1 MTPQTTGTP
10 PNPPT
15 GSPARTP
22 APTSATATP
31 EPTAP
36 AASAAEPG
44 AADRRAGGRDPLLA
58 APQLRIDPSG
68 ADGSAPPGADVS
80 HWYQDA
86 VIYELH
92 VRAFQDSNGDGI
104 GDFRG
109 LISRLDYLQDLG
121 VTALWLL
128 PFYPSPLRDDGYD
141 TADYRSVHPSYG
153 TLRDVRVLLREA
165 HRRGLRVIT
174 ELVLA
179 HTSDQHPWFQR
190 ARRSPA
196 GSRARDFYTWSDTAE
211 EFADARVIFQDF
223 ETSNWAWDPVAGAYY
238 WHRFYSHQPALNYDN
253 PAVREAIFAVVDHW
267 FEMGVDGLRLDAVP
281 YLYAREGTTC
291 ENLPETL
298 AFLRDLRRHID
309 ERFVGKMLLA
319 EANQWPEDA
328 VAYFGDGDTCQMAF
342 HFPLMPRM
350 FMAAV
355 QEDRFPIV
363 DILNET
369 PTIPEGCQWGLFLR
383 NHDELTLEMVTDE
396 ERDYM
401 YRTYATDP
409 QARIN
414 VGIRR
419 RLAPLLGNDRRLI
432 EMMNGML
439 FSLPGTPIVYYGD
452 EIGMGDN
459 IYLGDRDAVRT
470 PMQWTPDRNA
480 GFSRANPQQL
490 YLPLII
496 DPEYQPP
503 AVNVE
508 SQLANASSLLWWM
521 RRLISVRNAHH
532 AFARGSF
539 RNLRPDNRKVLAFL
553 RVLGDEHLLVVV
565 NLSRHAQAVQL
576 DLSDH
581 RNAVPVELFG
591 QTDFPPVGDLP
602 YFLTLGPYA
611 FHWFALERRDSDAMP
626 PRGVLHAKTQW
637 TEVLEGRSLARIHAL
652 LRPYVQSQRWFR
664 DKARGIRSVSIVDTV
679 AVGGPAGPG
688 DASGAAT
695 HPPPQVVMLRV
706 ELTEGSP
713 ETYVLPLT
721 WSTGARSEDL
731 DRFHPEAVVADLY
744 IGGEPGVLHDAMW
757 DPQFCRALLELA
769 GRRRRVRGRTGQ
781 LTGNPTAG
789 GRRMLSAVGPDVTPG
804 VLPGDQSN
812 TSVLFDEHVV
822 MKLVRHV
829 QRGTHPSVELGR
841 FLAER
846 VRFPHAPAF
855 AGSIEHHLPDG
866 RDSEPATIVTVEE
879 FRANE
884 GDGWSYV
891 VDAVRHGLEQ
901 ALARHEDGR
910 PARGPLTGDR
920 LLAHVDRA
928 APDDPLVAPHHEWA
942 SVLGER
948 TAQMHLA
955 LAGSSTDP
963 AFTPEALTAIDR
975 QTMSQSA
982 RSLLRRT
989 LRQARASEHRSDAVQ
1004 QVLEAEPQ
1012 IVAAL
1017 RPITTSRVDTQRI
1030 RCHGDLHLGQVLWTG
1045 KDFVII
1051 DFEGEPARSLSYRRL
1066 KRPALLDVA
1075 GMIRSFHY
1083 AACAAAIPLEREIA
1097 TSSEPDALEPL
1108 VDLWFRSVSGIFLDA
1123 YLQAAGTA
1131 AFVPPADQIPLL
1143 LDFLLLDKAIYE
1155 LGYELNSRPEWA
1167 DIPARGILALL
1178 RGPA

>member
-1 MTPQTTGTP
+1 MSAQPAGAEPLDDEPAGDPGAGTGT
-10 PNPPT
+10 
-15 GSPARTP
+15 A
-22 APTSATATP
+22 
-31 EPTAP
+31 
-36 AASAAEPG
+36 PG
-44 AADRRAGGRDPLLA
+44 AGA
-58 APQLRIDPSG
+58 AT
-68 ADGSAPPGADVS
+68 DVA

-153 TLRDVRVLLREA
+153 TLRDVRQLLREA

-190 ARRSPA
+190 ARRAPT
-196 GSRARDFYTWSDTAE
+196 GSRARDFYVWSDTAE
-211 EFADARVIFQDF
+211 EFSDARIIFQDF
-223 ETSNWAWDPVAGAYY
+223 ETSNWAWDRVAGAYY
-238 WHRFYSHQPALNYDN
+238 WHRFYGHQPALNYDN
-253 PAVREAIFAVVDHW
+253 PLVREAIFGVVDYW

-298 AFLRDLRRHID
+298 AFLRDLRTHVD
-309 ERFVGKMLLA
+309 ERFVGRMLLA

-328 VAYFGDGDTCQMAF
+328 VAYFGRGDTCHMAF

-369 PTIPEGCQWGLFLR
+369 PAIPDGCQWALFLR

-409 QARIN
+409 QARVN

-432 EMMNGML
+432 EMMNGLL

-470 PMQWTPDRNA
+470 PMQWSADRNA

-508 SQLANASSLLWWM
+508 SQLANSSSLLWWM

-532 AFARGSF
+532 AFARGAF

-576 DLSDH
+576 DLAEY
-581 RNAVPVELFG
+581 RNVVPVELFG

-611 FHWFALERRDSDAMP
+611 FHWFALERRDADAMP
-626 PRGVLHAKTQW
+626 PRPELHAQRYW
-637 TEVLEGRSLARIHAL
+637 TEVLDGPALARLQAV
-652 LRPYVQSQRWFR
+652 LRPYVASQRWFR
-664 DKARGIRSVSIVDTV
+664 EKARRIRSVSVTDTV
-679 AVGGPAGPG
+679 PLGGPAGTGAVSGEAQPPG
-688 DASGAAT
+688 
-695 HPPPQVVMLRV
+695 VVALLRV
-706 ELTEGSP
+706 ELSEGSP

-721 WSTGARSEDL
+721 WSAGVPAEDL
-731 DRFHPEAVVADLY
+731 NRFHPEAVVADLVV
-744 IGGEPGVLHDAMW
+744 GGEPGVLHDAVW
-757 DPQFCRALLELA
+757 DPGFCRAMLELA
-769 GRRRRVRGRTGQ
+769 GRRRRARGRAGQ
-781 LTGNPTAG
+781 LAGNPTPA
-789 GRRMLSAVGPDVTPG
+789 GRRLLAPVGPDTTAT
-804 VLPGDQSN
+804 VLAGDQSN

-829 QRGTHPSVELGR
+829 QRGTHPGVELGR
-841 FLAER
+841 FLTER
-846 VRFPHAPAF
+846 ARFAHAPDF
-855 AGSIEHHLPDG
+855 AGSVEHHAAG
-866 RDSEPATIVTVEE
+866 RDAEPATLVTVEQ

-891 VDAVRHGLEQ
+891 VDAARHGLEQ
-901 ALARHEDGR
+901 ALARPEDGR
-910 PARGPLTGDR
+910 VARQPTAGSG
-920 LLAHVDRA
+920 LLPPGDRA

-942 SVLGER
+942 SVLGRR
-948 TAQMHLA
+948 TAELHLA
-955 LAGSSTDP
+955 LAGPTADP
-963 AFTPEALTAIDR
+963 DFAAEPLTAIDR

-982 RSLLRRT
+982 RGLLRRT
-989 LRQARASEHRSDAVQ
+989 LRQARGTRQRSEAVQ
-1004 QVLEAEPQ
+1004 RVLDAEPA

-1017 RPITTSRVDTQRI
+1017 RPITTTRVDTRRI

-1083 AACAAAIPLEREIA
+1083 AACAAAIPLAREIA
-1097 TSSEPDALEPL
+1097 TSSDPGALDPH
-1108 VDLWFRSVSGIFLDA
+1108 VDLWYRSVAGFFLDA
-1123 YLQAAGTA
+1123 YLERAGDA
-1131 AFVPPADQIPLL
+1131 AFVPPPDQLPVL

-1155 LGYELNSRPEWA
+1155 LGYELNSRPDWA
-1167 DIPARGILALL
+1167 DIPALGILGLL
-1178 RGPA
+1178 GDTA